1 MSPVCPHAL
10 FITFHW
16 TEAFS
21 LHHHDVTDQSP
32 TRFGSILTEPHQKYS
47 KHLEL
52 LLEHHRL
59 GVQSHRWTSRH
70 FLNKHISQSVSAHS
84 LFTGFRCSSARQQ
97 KPRGTTESRST
108 QWLRPGSH
116 LLALRN
122 ERHPEVGTRSRY
134 SPLYIAK
141 GLEFQTNK
149 QANRF
154 CRAFILKFAGGN
166 DILGH
171 VPCHVVC
178 RGLYQSSL

>member
-1 MSPVCPHAL
+1 MSSVCPHAL

-21 LHHHDVTDQSP
+21 LHSHDITDQSP

-59 GVQSHRWTSRH
+59 DVQSHRWTSRH

-97 KPRGTTESRST
+97 KPRGITESCST
-108 QWLRPGSH
+108 IWVSPGSH

-122 ERHPEVGTRSRY
+122 ERHPEVATRSRY
-134 SPLYIAK
+134 SPLYVAK
-141 GLEFQTNK
+141 EFQTNNK
-149 QANRF
+149 QTIS
-154 CRAFILKFAGGN
+154 AFILKFAGEN
-166 DILGH
+166 DILRH
-171 VPCHVVC
+171 VPCHVMC
-178 RGLYQSSL
+178 QGLYQSSL